1 MNVQEFVIDLAV
13 DIAVVL
19 SLTTAYNYSYQLQE
33 VIMIYVYELLVLP
46 Y

>member
-1 MNVQEFVIDLAV
+1 MSMNVPEIVIDLAI
-13 DIAVVL
+13 DIAVIL

-33 VIMIYVYELLVLP
+33 VIMIYELLVLP